1 MSLEQT
7 LVEAGKD
14 FTVLPCEYHKL
25 GEREQDYFTR
35 LQAYQAPWL
44 AERILGQGV
53 SAAEFAGAFNEFK
66 RYAALLTISD
76 QLLGMVSKK
85 VDSVWHEF
93 ILFTRDYM
101 TFCDEFHGKYIH
113 HQPYTSYHKGDQK
126 ADERFFRWYRRVYGD
141 LPEIWRH

>member
-44 AERILGQGV
+44 AERILGRV
-53 SAAEFAGAFNEFK
+53 C
-66 RYAALLTISD
+66 LLLN
-76 QLLGMVSKK
+76 LLVLLMNLR
-85 VDSVWHEF
+85 D
-93 ILFTRDYM
+93 TRLY
-101 TFCDEFHGKYIH
+101 
-113 HQPYTSYHKGDQK
+113 
-126 ADERFFRWYRRVYGD
+126 
-141 LPEIWRH
+141 LPFLINYWGW